1 MNLYILT
8 MKLLHLFDNIKYINK
23 LLVNVR
29 S

>member
-8 MKLLHLFDNIKYINK
+8 IKLLHLFDNIKYINK
-23 LLVNVR
+23 LLVNVW